1 MQDKSYSRFEVGQVV
16 HAVAAKYEPATT
28 VPPAPYTEATL
39 LDDMLMAYKFASS
52 DADRKILKQ
61 TEGLGT
67 SRTRIAVINN
77 LISRGLL
84 VSTRKGKRHEVH
96 ASDMARALVK
106 AVPPV
111 LTNVAMTAKW
121 EIAFNMIESGEV
133 EWRQVV
139 DRQYRFV
146 DGVVDL
152 AKDQA
157 GKLQITVPA
166 SGNGAGSS
174 NAAGARK
181 R

>member
-1 MQDKSYSRFEVGQVV
+1 MSDKSFARFEVGQVV
-16 HAVAAKYEPATT
+16 HAVSAKYEPATT
-28 VPPAPYTEATL
+28 VPPPAYTEDTL

-52 DADRKILKQ
+52 ESDRRILKQ

-121 EIAFNMIESGEV
+121 EIAFNMIESGQV

-139 DRQYRFV
+139 DRQYQFV

-152 AKDQA
+152 AKEQV
-157 GKLQITVPA
+157 GKLQIAVPA
-166 SGNGAGSS
+166 TGAAAGSGKG
-174 NAAGARK
+174 AGARS